1 MFSWSNKKK
10 LSKRDIEH
18 KKRLEFMQENY
29 WMIENRKVRI
39 YKYGTI
45 SISKFL
51 NSLFSEYNTKKD
63 CLENMDLVL
72 VYKWQKYLKK
82 EHYEACKYIVP
93 KSTKSSTIASW
104 KSQGLIDD
112 DYDMVYHRLCLSTH
126 CELCNS
132 KYKKKSNGVLN
143 RCMEHCHISGFLRSI
158 CCSSCNSKDRDF
170 WVI

>member
-10 LSKRDIEH
+10 LSKRDIKH
-18 KKRLEFMQENY
+18 KQRLEYMKKDELKLGL
-29 WMIENRKVRI
+29 IE
-39 YKYGTI
+39 
-45 SISKFL
+45 SFCKFL
-51 NSLFSEYNTKKD
+51 DDKSVDNWFSKYNTKKD
-63 CLENMDLVL
+63 NLENLDLVL
-72 VYKWQKYLKK
+72 ILKHQKYLKK
-82 EHYEACKYIVP
+82 EHYEACRYIVP
-93 KSTKSSTIASW
+93 KSTKSSTITSW

-132 KYKKKSNGVLN
+132 KYIKKSNGVLN

-158 CCSSCNSKDRDF
+158 CCSSCNSKDREL